1 MVVSNKHV
9 FWQAFVV
16 AFVIFWTGILI
27 GVWFEDSRYNDL
39 EKFYFNSETDLFDI
53 SLEEEILSD
62 FGFECSVAKQGN
74 INFADR
80 IYWEAKSLE
89 KYDSSNA
96 ITENVI
102 DLHRRYDLLRVMLW
116 KSSVEL
122 KEKCPEDVNVVVYL
136 YDYVEPRIDVNA
148 RQTTMGRVL
157 SEVKERNG
165 DNVIL
170 IPIAVDTEVKSLDL
184 MKRKFGLGQAPLVVV
199 NQDTVLSDLFSV
211 EEIEVYFD

>member
-1 MVVSNKHV
+1 MVVNNKHV

-16 AFVIFWTGILI
+16 ALVIFWTGILL

-53 SLEEEILSD
+53 SLEGEILRD
-62 FGFECSVAKQGN
+62 FGFDCSVAKQGN

-116 KSSVEL
+116 KSSIEL
-122 KEKCPEDVNVVVYL
+122 KEKCPKEVNVVVYL
-136 YDYVEPRIDVNA
+136 YDYVDPRVEVSA
-148 RQTTMGRVL
+148 RQTTMSRVL
-157 SEVKERNG
+157 GEVKERNG

-184 MKRKFGLGQAPLVVV
+184 LSRKFNLGGAPLVVV
-199 NQDTVLSDLFSV
+199 NQDTVFSDLFSV
-211 EEIEVYFD
+211 EEIEKYLD